1 MWGHLLFYHLKCF
14 LRITPLRKQLNPSKP
29 NIKVIQQT
37 TDAIFVQNQRDGIN
51 FGQIKSNVNKI
62 NQIASSKCQNLL
74 IKLYSKH
81 TQVVADMSTIAHLI
95 HRSRESC
102 VFKTEVKSAFCSTK
116 TDRRENGLDLLQMPQ
131 IRIVN
136 VDRFADMFIKQ
147 HLRRL
152 FNPTMYF
159 EWIIVLV

>member
-62 NQIASSKCQNLL
+62 NQIASLKCQNLL
-74 IKLYSKH
+74 TKLYSKY
-81 TQVVADMSTIAHLI
+81 TQVVADMSIIAHSI

-102 VFKTEVKSAFCSTK
+102 VFKTKVKKCFLQHKDWSAREWFESTSNATNKDSQCWSCSGHIYQITSLK
-116 TDRRENGLDLLQMPQ
+116 T
-131 IRIVN
+131 V
-136 VDRFADMFIKQ
+136 
-147 HLRRL
+147 
-152 FNPTMYF
+152 
-159 EWIIVLV
+159 

>member
-1 MWGHLLFYHLKCF
+1 MWRHLLFYHLKCF
-14 LRITPLRKQLNPSKP
+14 LRIIPLRKQLNPSKS

-37 TDAIFVQNQRDGIN
+37 TDAIFVQNQRDDIY

-81 TQVVADMSTIAHLI
+81 TQVVADMSTIAHSI
-95 HRSRESC
+95 RRIRESC
-102 VFKTEVKSAFCSTK
+102 VFKIKVKKCFLQHKDWSVREWFGSTSNATNK
-116 TDRRENGLDLLQMPQ
+116 DS
-131 IRIVN
+131 
-136 VDRFADMFIKQ
+136 Q

-152 FNPTMYF
+152 FNPAMYF
-159 EWIIVLV
+159 EWNIVLV